1 MPRRDSERHW
11 GPNVAKIPIAGGI
24 GIVIGIGLMIGFLG
38 SVPELRLWLFTALP
52 LGIVLGIVIHFL
64 RR

>member
-24 GIVIGIGLMIGFLG
+24 GVIIAAGLMIGFLG
-38 SVPELRLWLFTALP
+38 SVPELRLWVFTALP
-52 LGIVLGIVIHFL
+52 VGIALGLLIHL
-64 RR
+64 MRR